1 MKEVLVIEPHI
12 GGHTP
17 YILQLYGALAA
28 VRPDYR
34 PVWLTARPEAGN
46 PYIDEVAK
54 AEGVDVNLLY
64 PPESEAL
71 WRPAGA
77 PGRLARRLRILAR
90 MEGNALRT
98 YREVRRR
105 RPAVVHFQSTNVL
118 TDTPL
123 VWLLRRSGLPLVQTI
138 HNVVPH
144 KRYLGRLDHLLEG
157 SYYRAFDRLLVHS
170 QANGRELRARY
181 PSIDE
186 GSVAVVPHGN
196 YCGQFDDPSG
206 MAEARRR
213 YGLPEG
219 VPVALFFGVIRP
231 DKGLDLLLD
240 ALALPPAANLHLL
253 IAGKPEGE
261 GQGFQREYQPRID
274 RLGLNARVHSVVR
287 HIADEEVPAIF
298 GACDLVVLP
307 YRQVAMSGV
316 LHLAYTMGR
325 PVLASAVGAL
335 PEMVVPGVTGLL
347 VPAGDSKAL
356 AAALGVLC
364 RERSELQR
372 MGESA
377 RQESLKYS
385 WDTIAETLGAL
396 YDALLDGRGRR
407 V

>member
-34 PVWLTARPEAGN
+34 PVWLTARPEVGN
-46 PYIDEVAK
+46 PYAAQIAQ
-54 AEGVDVNLLY
+54 AEGVEMNLLY
-64 PPESEAL
+64 PPESEAS

-196 YCGQFDDPSG
+196 YCGQFDDPPG

>member
-34 PVWLTARPEAGN
+34 PVWLTARPEVGN
-46 PYIDEVAK
+46 PYAAQIAQ

-64 PPESEAL
+64 PPESEAS

-196 YCGQFDDPSG
+196 YCGQFDDPPG

-316 LHLAYTMGR
+316 LHLAYTFGKPVVASNVGSMAEVIRSGETGYLVDSADPSGLAEAMGR
-325 PVLASAVGAL
+325 VVGSAEACEEMGRAARRMADEFSWESVARRLTEVYDKVL
-335 PEMVVPGVTGLL
+335 M
-347 VPAGDSKAL
+347 
-356 AAALGVLC
+356 
-364 RERSELQR
+364 
-372 MGESA
+372 
-377 RQESLKYS
+377 
-385 WDTIAETLGAL
+385 
-396 YDALLDGRGRR
+396 GRGAG

>member
-34 PVWLTARPEAGN
+34 PVWLTARPEVGN
-46 PYIDEVAK
+46 PYAAQIAQ
-54 AEGVDVNLLY
+54 AEGVEMNLLY
-64 PPESEAL
+64 PPESEAS

-144 KRYLGRLDHLLEG
+144 KSYLGRLDHLLEG

-196 YCGQFDDPSG
+196 YCGQFDDPPG

>member
-1 MKEVLVIEPHI
+1 
-12 GGHTP
+12 
-17 YILQLYGALAA
+17 
-28 VRPDYR
+28 
-34 PVWLTARPEAGN
+34 
-46 PYIDEVAK
+46 
-54 AEGVDVNLLY
+54 
-64 PPESEAL
+64 
-71 WRPAGA
+71 
-77 PGRLARRLRILAR
+77 
-90 MEGNALRT
+90 
-98 YREVRRR
+98 
-105 RPAVVHFQSTNVL
+105 
-118 TDTPL
+118 
-123 VWLLRRSGLPLVQTI
+123 
-138 HNVVPH
+138 
-144 KRYLGRLDHLLEG
+144 
-157 SYYRAFDRLLVHS
+157 
-170 QANGRELRARY
+170 
-181 PSIDE
+181 
-186 GSVAVVPHGN
+186 
-196 YCGQFDDPSG
+196 
-206 MAEARRR
+206 
-213 YGLPEG
+213 
-219 VPVALFFGVIRP
+219 
-231 DKGLDLLLD
+231 
-240 ALALPPAANLHLL
+240 
-253 IAGKPEGE
+253 
-261 GQGFQREYQPRID
+261 
-274 RLGLNARVHSVVR
+274 VHSVVR

>member
-144 KRYLGRLDHLLEG
+144 KSYLGRLDHLLEG

-196 YCGQFDDPSG
+196 YCGQFDDPPG